1 VLAAVDQAEFITWIN
16 NPGRKLRMLT
26 WEQELNGSSLN
37 DAGNMFVVFTIQE
50 ISMSVN
56 SIKFHILV
64 GLATSMS
71 G

>member
-1 VLAAVDQAEFITWIN
+1 MLAAVDQAEFITWIN